1 MTAVDERGVTRFF
14 EGFEPPEGL
23 KVELLRGVV
32 VMMASPDIV
41 HNMIVADVQDQI
53 PRQRWDRLQ
62 TQDVDIVG
70 EASEPIPDLIVLE
83 RGVVPASGNL
93 VPSQLITLAVEVVS
107 KSSVHHDYLVKRSIY
122 AAGKVPAY
130 LLVDP
135 IMAQCV
141 LLTKPAGQGEDADY
155 LSQEIIKF
163 GNPVPLEVL
172 GLELD
177 TSEFG
182 TFPNVK
188 PHRYP

>member
-62 TQDVDIVG
+62 TQDVEIVG
-70 EASEPIPDLIVLE
+70 EASEPIPDLIVSE

-93 VPSQLITLAVEVVS
+93 VPSRLITLAVEVVS
-107 KSSVHHDYLVKRSIY
+107 KSSVHHDYPVKRSIY